1 MKDINIKQEIM
12 DLCDIS
18 IEFWKQFKKEISDI
32 ADNNK
37 ADLILKWKNYF
48 VEHNE
53 FALELSRTK
62 MHAEMIEEDLIEQ
75 GVLELEE

>member
-1 MKDINIKQEIM
+1 M
-12 DLCDIS
+12 
-18 IEFWKQFKKEISDI
+18 
-32 ADNNK
+32 
-37 ADLILKWKNYF
+37 LKTNV

-62 MHAEMIEEDLIEQ
+62 MHAKMIEEDLIEQ